1 MVENDEN
8 KMHRVLI
15 NVLNIYIKD
24 NEKYVDLI
32 IPSWNPDI
40 VIDIPCKLFKL
51 LDNIKIDDYLLGDVN
66 IDAPSAKELKIHLI
80 EIMED

>member
-1 MVENDEN
+1 MFENDEN

-15 NVLNIYIKD
+15 NVLSVYIKD
-24 NEKYVDLI
+24 NEKYVDLV

-40 VIDIPCKLFKL
+40 VMDIPCKLFRL
-51 LDNIKIDDYLLGDVN
+51 LDDIKSGDCLLGDVN
-66 IDAPSAKELKIHLI
+66 IDAPSTKELKILLI